1 MRSILLCGLQGSG
14 KTTLIGKIGTYL
26 GERSR
31 KLAIII
37 TGKGDTRL
45 DESSLPFEGISIQ
58 ELFVDCLPCSLRF
71 AVEKTLKDIA
81 DESIPDF
88 VIIELEGS
96 AFPAQIKESL
106 EHMPF
111 EDLSFLLVYLID
123 AGTFSSEIEKLPHFV
138 IAQIKESEIIGI
150 NNIDST
156 DEEKIFSI
164 RDTLE
169 VIHPG
174 VRIFEFSAR
183 DNDEGFRKF
192 IEMLV
197 DN

>member
-1 MRSILLCGLQGSG
+1 MRTILLCGLQGSG

-37 TGKGDTRL
+37 IGEGDTKL
-45 DESSLPFEGISIQ
+45 DERSLPFEGISIQ
-58 ELFVDCLPCSLRF
+58 ELSVDCVPCSLRF
-71 AVEKTLKDIA
+71 AVEKTLKDMA
-81 DESIPDF
+81 DKSIPEF
-88 VIIELEGS
+88 VFIELEGP
-96 AFPAQIKESL
+96 AFPVQIKESL

-123 AGTFSSEIEKLPHFV
+123 AGTFSNEIEKLPKF
-138 IAQIKESEIIGI
+138 IITQIRESEIIGI
-150 NNIDST
+150 NKIYST

-169 VIHPG
+169 VINPG

-183 DNDEGFRKF
+183 DNDEGFEKF
-192 IEMLV
+192 IETLAS
-197 DN
+197 N